1 MFDGRTPLIW
11 SVMLLVPCVVCLLV
25 GIAIGVLCR
34 DDAYARGQIDAANGQ
49 QHYHLV
55 TQPDGSTKWERKD
68 DEP

>member
-1 MFDGRTPLIW
+1 MDKPMIASFLAGGGIGFLAGIW
-11 SVMLLVPCVVCLLV
+11 FMLVFIESPY
-25 GIAIGVLCR
+25 R
-34 DDAYARGQIDAANGQ
+34 HGQIDAANGQ